1 MGRRLGEKQSFL
13 LVGYLR
19 EFYDISDSAKSSVDG
34 LIYRKTFSEAS
45 HMLDSSI
52 IYFEYV
58 SRPIR
63 WEHELPVT
71 FHWKYRWYVV
81 TMVATSR
88 ADAPADPVTP
98 LSGCVLHD
106 AVRVLSPTS

>member
-13 LVGYLR
+13 LVSYLR

-52 IYFEYV
+52 IYF
-58 SRPIR
+58 
-63 WEHELPVT
+63 
-71 FHWKYRWYVV
+71 
-81 TMVATSR
+81 
-88 ADAPADPVTP
+88 
-98 LSGCVLHD
+98 
-106 AVRVLSPTS
+106 